1 MLIFIYF
8 FVDGLPLPALDGV
21 EVFVSAGA
29 LFFLKEYELFVVVF
43 VEGDFATA
51 GDLAGDLAGDFGL
64 PGDLA
69 GDLAAGL
76 PGDFAGDF
84 VDFAGRPLFLSATF
98 SSTTSFSSSS
108 SSSFSSLFSTSFSL
122 FSPGTSISSSLPF
135 LLADSE
141 EDLVLF
147 DATDFFLLPRAFG
160 VDASIFNKY
169 NKSLY

>member
-43 VEGDFATA
+43 VEGDFVA
-51 GDLAGDLAGDFGL
+51 AGDLAGDFGL

-76 PGDFAGDF
+76 PGDLAGDF

-122 FSPGTSISSSLPF
+122 FSSGTSISSSLPF

-160 VDASIFNKY
+160 VDASMFNKY